1 MVDVKSRSKPEAG
14 PETPPPE
21 KGEASSGQAAADSMN
36 AFQELS
42 SNLAKAAMIAQG
54 AFAEA
59 AMRQAGEQSSMSPD
73 PFRVGPAI
81 TGMMTRMAGNP
92 DKMLKAQA
100 ELFNG
105 YMNLWQSTA
114 RRMAGEAAE
123 PVVQPERGDRRFS
136 DPAWSENPVFDAIK
150 QSYLLSANWLNALVA
165 ADENGDAEEKRRVEF
180 FTKMLTDA
188 FSPSNFLMSNP
199 VALLGDDHGLGR
211 LAAHAP
217 GGGLPQAHVA

>member
-1 MVDVKSRSKPEAG
+1 MVDVKSVPKPGAA
-14 PETPPPE
+14 PQTPPPGQ
-21 KGEASSGQAAADSMN
+21 GEASSGQAAADSMQ

-42 SNLAKAAMIAQG
+42 SNLARAAMIAQG

-59 AMRQAGEQSSMSPD
+59 AMRQADQPSSMSAD

-81 TGMMTRMAGNP
+81 TGMMTRMAGQP

-100 ELFNG
+100 ELFSG

-123 PVVQPERGDRRFS
+123 PVIQPERGDRRFS

-150 QSYLLSANWLNALVA
+150 QSYLLSANWLNNLVA
-165 ADENGDAEEKRRVEF
+165 ASEGGDSE
-180 FTKMLTDA
+180 D
-188 FSPSNFLMSNP
+188 
-199 VALLGDDHGLGR
+199 
-211 LAAHAP
+211 
-217 GGGLPQAHVA
+217 